1 MRITHIYHSGFA
13 VDLACCTLLFDW
25 YTGEL
30 PRLRY
35 DLPLVTL
42 VSHEHSDHY
51 GRCIWSLREQFPNV
65 RYVLDPG
72 VQRRGRGISRP
83 CLWHLGL
90 LLGRPQLVAVGTPGR
105 AERGVREVLPHGA
118 LAHRPWPR

>member
-13 VDLACCTLLFDW
+13 VELACCTLLFDW

-51 GRCIWSLREQFPNV
+51 GRCASRSPTCATCWTRTLRQTP
-65 RYVLDPG
+65 
-72 VQRRGRGISRP
+72 RP
-83 CLWHLGL
+83 M
-90 LLGRPQLVAVGTPGR
+90 PA
-105 AERGVREVLPHGA
+105 
-118 LAHRPWPR
+118 